1 MSFINNP
8 RPLTIPN
15 EKSFS
20 GAPLFI
26 SIYSKGKGVT
36 MDILFIMFIPF
47 NSCIKAV
54 SCFIVDNILDLR
66 TYKSYDVIFGG
77 IVQPVVSTKNVI
89 KAQTQ

>member
-8 RPLTIPN
+8 PALTIPN
-15 EKSFS
+15 EKSFP

-26 SIYSKGKGVT
+26 FIYSKGKGVT
-36 MDILFIMFIPF
+36 MDILYIIFIPF
-47 NSCIKAV
+47 NRCIKAV

-66 TYKSYDVIFGG
+66 TYKSCEVVLGG
-77 IVQPVVSTKNVI
+77 IVQSVVSTKNVI